1 MNEIVTPQAVEK
13 RLRDLGRELDD
24 AQAEL
29 VLAEDSY
36 AKWKSEFEVN
46 CAKARL
52 RIGKAALAVG
62 QKITVQEKE
71 DQALVECEV
80 QDRGLLGSEAVVKAT
95 RANMQRIK
103 TQIDIARSVGTSV
116 RSSMELA

>member
-1 MNEIVTPQAVEK
+1 MTDVMTPEKVER
-13 RLRDLGRELDD
+13 RLRELGRELDE

-29 VLAEDSY
+29 ILAEDSY

-52 RIGKAALAVG
+52 RIGKAALAMG

-80 QDRGLLGSEAVVKAT
+80 QYRGLMGSEAVVKAT

-116 RSSMELA
+116 RSSMEVS

>member
-1 MNEIVTPQAVEK
+1 MSDVMTPEKVER
-13 RLRDLGRELDD
+13 RLRELGRELDE

-29 VLAEDSY
+29 ILAEDSY

-52 RIGKAALAVG
+52 RIGKAALAMG

-80 QDRGLLGSEAVVKAT
+80 QYRGLMGSEAVVKAT

-116 RSSMELA
+116 RSSMEVS

>member
-1 MNEIVTPQAVEK
+1 MTDVMTPEKVER
-13 RLRDLGRELDD
+13 RLRELGRELDE
-24 AQAEL
+24 AQSEL
-29 VLAEDSY
+29 ILAEDSY

-52 RIGKAALAVG
+52 RIGKSALAMG

-80 QDRGLLGSEAVVKAT
+80 QYRGLMGSEAVVKAT

-116 RSSMELA
+116 RSSMEIS